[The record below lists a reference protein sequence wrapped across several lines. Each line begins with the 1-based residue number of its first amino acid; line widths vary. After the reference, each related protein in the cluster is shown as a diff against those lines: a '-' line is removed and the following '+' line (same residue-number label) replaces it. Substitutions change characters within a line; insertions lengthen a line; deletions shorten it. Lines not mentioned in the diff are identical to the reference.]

1 MVLDVDSS
9 DDSEGLIEN
18 STAQKTLTYNSS
30 DWSTDQTITVTG
42 QDDVLRDGNQPYTIN
57 ITLSS
62 SSDSNYSGL
71 NPPDV
76 QLTNMDDE
84 FAGIRVSAPSASIT
98 SEGGDNITFTVT
110 LNTTPIYDVTIPVFV
125 SDSSEALVSVNG
137 GAAADNVTLT
147 FSAQTTS
154 SVTVTVIGQNDNLSD
169 SDQSFWVIL
178 SEATSQDESYLGIN
192 PQDVALT
199 NTDDESGIPGFIV
212 TAPDNATTTESGQDR
227 TFTVKLAAK
236 PISDVSIPVYVSDSS
251 EALLTGNVDNLTLT
265 FSSSNYDTAQTITAI
280 AQNDMVDDGDIGY
293 TIFLMPAQS
302 SDPRYNG
309 LNPQDM
315 GFVNVDD
322 DSSSLY
328 GFIIT
333 SPDNASTSESTAS
346 STFTVKL
353 STEPTADVTMTYYS
367 SDTSEGTVSGSS
379 LVFSS
384 DNYSTAQTITVTG
397 VDDSSGDGDQY
408 YQVVLMPVTSSD
420 TNYNGADPQ
429 DIAFTNL
436 DDDSTTTSSSAGGGF
451 IITAPDNATTT
462 EDGGTSTFTIKLNM
476 APTSTVSIPVYV
488 SDSTEALLTS
498 GSSSNVDNLTLTF
511 TSSDWSTPQTI
522 TVTGQGPDEDYD
534 TLYNVILMPAIS
546 SDTNFNGVNP
556 QDLSFVNTESANY
569 NILYSAGS
577 YDGNLTSKSN
587 ADSLSCK
594 LRYNMLLQ

>member
-1 MVLDVDSS
+1 M
-9 DDSEGLIEN
+9 
-18 STAQKTLTYNSS
+18 
-30 DWSTDQTITVTG
+30 TG

-265 FSSSNYDTAQTITAI
+265 FSLSNYDTAQTITAI
-280 AQNDMVDDGDIGY
+280 AQNDTVDDGDIGY

-302 SDPRYNG
+302 TDC
-309 LNPQDM
+309 L
-315 GFVNVDD
+315 
-322 DSSSLY
+322 LY
-328 GFIIT
+328 T
-333 SPDNASTSESTAS
+333 SPSPRD
-346 STFTVKL
+346 
-353 STEPTADVTMTYYS
+353 
-367 SDTSEGTVSGSS
+367 
-379 LVFSS
+379 
-384 DNYSTAQTITVTG
+384 
-397 VDDSSGDGDQY
+397 
-408 YQVVLMPVTSSD
+408 
-420 TNYNGADPQ
+420 
-429 DIAFTNL
+429 
-436 DDDSTTTSSSAGGGF
+436 
-451 IITAPDNATTT
+451 
-462 EDGGTSTFTIKLNM
+462 
-476 APTSTVSIPVYV
+476 
-488 SDSTEALLTS
+488 
-498 GSSSNVDNLTLTF
+498 
-511 TSSDWSTPQTI
+511 
-522 TVTGQGPDEDYD
+522 
-534 TLYNVILMPAIS
+534 
-546 SDTNFNGVNP
+546 
-556 QDLSFVNTESANY
+556 
-569 NILYSAGS
+569 
-577 YDGNLTSKSN
+577 
-587 ADSLSCK
+587 
-594 LRYNMLLQ
+594 